1 MMQAQEIIHA
11 AEECIGDRAASRDQA
26 NGARSMAR
34 CVRAFN
40 GITGHNLTT
49 REGWKFMVLLK
60 LARACTPGG
69 RHNSDDY
76 VDGCAYFGLAGEEAE
91 REEDEISEA
100 RSMTTEDEANR
111 IAAYVAARSAQVD
124 DG

>member
-26 NGARSMAR
+26 NGERSMAR

-69 RHNSDDY
+69 RHNPDDY
-76 VDGCAYFGLAGEEAE
+76 IDGCAYFGLAGEEAE
-91 REEDEISEA
+91 REAEEMNGIRA
-100 RSMTTEDEANR
+100 TLPEDEAQR
-111 IAAYVAARSAQVD
+111 IAAYVAARNAQVD
-124 DG
+124 DE

>member
-26 NGARSMAR
+26 NGERSMAR

-49 REGWKFMVLLK
+49 REGWKFMILLK

-69 RHNSDDY
+69 RHNPDDY
-76 VDGCAYFGLAGEEAE
+76 IDGCAYFGLAGEEAE
-91 REEDEISEA
+91 RDAEQGAIAVDGGEA
-100 RSMTTEDEANR
+100 DR
-111 IAAYVAARSAQVD
+111 IAAYLAARAAQVD
-124 DG
+124 DE